1 MRAKYSSVPFSLSL
15 EYLSG
20 KDLLLFLCSKSL
32 WVTTLFTCI
41 VFTTIVLYGFGKM
54 AAYLALEV
62 VRNRCLQGRRRRM
75 CSLMSKYPEDAS
87 ANNTKDN
94 AIGHWRTW
102 CIESNV
108 LNLTGNS
115 SFFYL
120 INKTVCLLQS
130 ITKLAIV
137 TLKQLTKLSITHTVN
152 LDRWLDGQGF
162 VMQVHWSRII
172 WLWIPLNA
180 TTDNNST
187 TLLDYTAN

>member
-20 KDLLLFLCSKSL
+20 KDLLLLLCSKSL

-62 VRNRCLQGRRRRM
+62 VRNGCLLGRRRCM
-75 CSLMSKYPEDAS
+75 CGLLSKYPEDAS
-87 ANNTKDN
+87 ANNTKDD
-94 AIGHWRTW
+94 AIGHWKTW

-108 LNLTGNS
+108 LNLTENS

-137 TLKQLTKLSITHTVN
+137 TLKQLTKLSIT
-152 LDRWLDGQGF
+152 
-162 VMQVHWSRII
+162 I
-172 WLWIPLNA
+172 WLILIGGWMVRDSWCRSTGVRSSDFGYHWMQLL
-180 TTDNNST
+180 TT
-187 TLLDYTAN
+187 TLLLY